1 MTPMAAILFSLF
13 WGGLV
18 WLISLAAASDERSVH
33 FHPTAFL
40 GFLAVLVLPSLVAA
54 SGFAIPLPGPE
65 RMMFPTGGAHDT
77 ILVFTAPITTLATN
91 TGLFGFDR
99 ISSVVL
105 PIYLFGVIVQLARL
119 GLAWSRLR
127 TCVNEALPLHAHRSR
142 WPLLTT
148 RRTIAPFAAGGL
160 RPVIVIPVALM
171 RQLPS
176 TQINLIIAHEE
187 AHLRRGDPNVFVLL
201 LLMRA
206 LFWFNP
212 FFRDLVSRWHQA
224 CELRADADVLRAAA
238 ADVRKS
244 YAETLLAAL
253 RFAAGMKSNPLA
265 VPFSLHK
272 LRSQKMRVSKILK
285 DGIDLSAEHPRRMM
299 LHTGIAVLTLIGTVS
314 ALTMSSQ
321 GAVEETTSFIKGGW
335 VTSSYGIKRKGKR
348 DHTGVD
354 VAAPRGTP
362 ILAPDDAVVLETAD
376 TFRGNWRWGK
386 AVVLQFSDDVVGW
399 FTHVDGFLV
408 EPGDRIKKG
417 TPFATMGN
425 TGLSSGPHVHIETY
439 KAGVRVDPVS
449 IWGVLNFMRR

>member
-1 MTPMAAILFSLF
+1 MSPIAVMLFSLL
-13 WGGLV
+13 WGALV
-18 WLISLAAASDERSVH
+18 WLISLAVARDGRSAH
-33 FHPTAFL
+33 FQPSTFLAFL
-40 GFLAVLVLPSLVAA
+40 TVLVLPSVVAA
-54 SGFAIPLPGPE
+54 SGIGIPVPGPDALV
-65 RMMFPTGGAHDT
+65 FPSGGAQDS
-77 ILVFTAPITTLATN
+77 ILVYTAPITSLATDA
-91 TGLFGFDR
+91 GLSGFDW
-99 ISSVVL
+99 ISSAVL
-105 PIYLFGVIVQLARL
+105 PVYLAGAAVHLVRL
-119 GLAWSRLR
+119 CLAWLRLR
-127 TCVNEALPLHAHRSR
+127 DCVNGALPLHAHQSR

-148 RRTIAPFAAGGL
+148 QRAVVPFAAGGW
-160 RPVIVIPVALM
+160 RPVIVIPVALI

-176 TQINLIIAHEE
+176 AQINLIIAHEE
-187 AHLRRGDPNVFVLL
+187 AHLRRRDPAVGVLL
-201 LLMRA
+201 LLMKS

-212 FFRDLVSRWHQA
+212 FLRDLVSRWHQA
-224 CELRADADVLRAAA
+224 CELRADADVLQRAA

-253 RFAAGMKSNPLA
+253 RFAAETKSNLLA
-265 VPFSLHK
+265 VPFLLQK
-272 LRSQKMRVSKILK
+272 LRSQKMRVTKILN
-285 DGIDLSAEHPRRMM
+285 DGTDLSSRPPRRMI
-299 LHTGIAVLTLIGTVS
+299 LHTGIAVLTLMGTVS

-321 GAVEETTSFIKGGW
+321 GAVEESTSFIKGGW

-376 TFRGNWRWGK
+376 KFRGNWRWGK